1 MKHVGRRT
9 DTVDIVTQDQ
19 LQPLRNMSSATT
31 AGVFS
36 GTYYDNSF
44 SAGAPTTI
52 AGSADV
58 MEVYPYFAGFNFT
71 IDRIG
76 VNVSTAVASAQ
87 AKVVIYSTMVTTG
100 APNALLYESAALD
113 CSTTGTKEVAA
124 SLTFSA
130 GIQYWIG
137 IRHSSTATLRAIP
150 LTNCKCLGLGL
161 STSTTYMTALR
172 TTLAFAT
179 AASSIWPS
187 VSSAQLV
194 STTPVSVRMRAL

>member
-9 DTVDIVTQDQ
+9 DIADIVTQDQ

-36 GTYYDNSF
+36 GIYYDNSF
-44 SAGAPTTI
+44 SSVAPTTV
-52 AGSADV
+52 AGAADR
-58 MEVYPYFAGFNFT
+58 MEICPYFAGFNFT

-76 VNVSTAVASAQ
+76 VNVTTAVAGAL
-87 AKVVIYSTMVTTG
+87 AKVVIYATSTTTG
-100 APNALLYESAALD
+100 APTTLLYESASLD
-113 CSTTGTKEVAA
+113 CSTTGMKEIAVA
-124 SLTFSA
+124 LTFAA

-137 IRHSSTATLRAIP
+137 VRHSSTATLAAIP
-150 LTNCKCLGLGL
+150 MAGAKCLGLGT
-161 STSTTYMTALR
+161 STSTSYLTALR

-179 AASSIWPS
+179 AASSTWPS
-187 VSSAQLV
+187 VSSGQLV

>member
-9 DTVDIVTQDQ
+9 DTSDIVTQDQ

-44 SAGAPTTI
+44 SAGAPVTI
-52 AGSADV
+52 AGVADV

-76 VNVSTAVASAQ
+76 VNVSTGVASAQ

-150 LTNCKCLGLGL
+150 LTNAKCLGLGL
-161 STSTTYMTALR
+161 STSTAYMTALR

-179 AASSIWPS
+179 AASSTWPS